1 MKRFMERSP
10 STAAGT
16 LVDLL
21 RKSVRDT
28 PDKIAVKE
36 KSRQISYAELDEISD
51 LVAGTLAGRG
61 QGGTMRVGI
70 WLNKSIEAVAAIHA
84 VLRSGGAYVPV
95 DPTAPVRRA
104 ATIIADCGMT
114 WLITTMDRVET
125 LRAARPD
132 VLSSLSVLVV
142 GEDPGQ
148 TPDDLSVA
156 SWADALARG
165 TRTPRTL
172 AGPDPDDVAYILYT
186 SGSTG
191 TPKGVT
197 LSHGNARAF
206 VDWARSEF
214 DVTSVD
220 VLASHAPLHFDLS
233 ILDVFVAVAAGAC
246 VSLVPESWQGLGAA
260 LNRFVADEKIS
271 IWYSVPSALRRMV
284 EADNAEFLA
293 ASRLRVVSFAGEA
306 YPTRQLRALRDKVP
320 TVTALYNLYGP
331 TETNVC
337 TFHRVEDED
346 FGAAAGAA
354 PPIGQP
360 CPYARAILLEGD
372 RTRLPDDGEMTG
384 ELCISGESVMQGYWN
399 DPAKTASRIVD
410 QPDGSFYRTG
420 DIVRRTSDGRY
431 VFIGRNDSLVKIKGY
446 RVELGEI
453 EAALESLPAVDQAV
467 CVAVGDAASGD
478 TRLAAFVTSP
488 SGAVTDERGMRRHC
502 RQSLPAYMVP
512 DLIEILP
519 VLEYTST
526 GKIDRMALTA
536 LAESRIT
543 MSRVRPGSARKQ
555 RR

>member
-1 MKRFMERSP
+1 MERSP
-10 STAAGT
+10 STTAGT
-16 LVDLL
+16 LVDHLE
-21 RKSVRDT
+21 KSARDN
-28 PDKIAVKE
+28 PGKIAVKE
-36 KSRQISYAELDEISD
+36 RNRQISYAELDEISD

-61 QGGTMRVGI
+61 QDGTMRVGI

-84 VLRSGGAYVPV
+84 VLRSGGAYVPI

-114 WLITTMDRVET
+114 WLITTTDRVET
-125 LRAARPD
+125 LRATRPE

-142 GEDPGQ
+142 GGDPAQ
-148 TPDDLSVA
+148 APDDLSVV

-165 TRTPRTL
+165 TRTTRTA

-206 VDWARSEF
+206 VDWAGREF
-214 DVTSVD
+214 GVTSVD

-233 ILDVFVAVAAGAC
+233 VLDVFVAVAAGAC

-260 LNRFVADEKIS
+260 LNQFVADEKIS
-271 IWYSVPSALRRMV
+271 MWYSVPSALRRMV
-284 EADNAEFLA
+284 EAKNSELLA

-306 YPTRQLRALRDKVP
+306 YSTHHLRALRDKVP
-320 TVTALYNLYGP
+320 TGAALYNLYGP

-360 CPYARAILLEGD
+360 CPYAGAILLAED
-372 RTRLPDDGEMTG
+372 RTRLPGNGEMVG
-384 ELCISGESVMQGYWN
+384 ELCISGESVMRGYWN

-410 QPDGSFYRTG
+410 QTDGRFYRTG
-420 DIVRRTSDGRY
+420 DIVRRDRDGRY

-453 EAALESLPAVDQAV
+453 EAALESSPAVDQAV
-467 CVAVGDAASGD
+467 CVAVGDSASGD
-478 TRLAAFVTSP
+478 TRLAAFVTP
-488 SGAVTDERGMRRHC
+488 LSGVVTDERDMRRQC
-502 RQSLPAYMVP
+502 RESLPSYMVP
-512 DLIEILP
+512 ELIEILP
-519 VLEYTST
+519 ALEYTST
-526 GKIDRMALTA
+526 GKVDRLALTA

-543 MSRVRPGSARKQ
+543 MRRAGPGAARK
-555 RR
+555 